1 MPAVYLHLIKSK
13 PALTLYPPL
22 LFLPTFAEI
31 LYHLMHPSTESPKS
45 RPPLDDFD
53 FCEEYIVKCMAD
65 CWREEATERP
75 EFKVVRQRLGPLQA
89 GL

>member
-1 MPAVYLHLIKSK
+1 
-13 PALTLYPPL
+13 
-22 LFLPTFAEI
+22 
-31 LYHLMHPSTESPKS
+31 MHPAHEPAKS